1 MGMKLEIYPACLDC
15 AWRDLRVD
23 TIYASRGTYD
33 VEVCD
38 KAPVCKLI
46 VGQRAIE
53 PDGAAEGG
61 ESE

>member
-1 MGMKLEIYPACLDC
+1 MGRKLEIYPACLDC
-15 AWRDLRVD
+15 AWRDLRVG
-23 TIYASRGTYD
+23 TIYASIGTYD

-46 VGQRAIE
+46 VGQRVIE
-53 PDGAAEGG
+53 PDSSAEGG

>member
-1 MGMKLEIYPACLDC
+1 MGMKLEICPACLDC
-15 AWRDLRVD
+15 AWRDLRVS
-23 TIYASRGTYD
+23 TIYASIGTYD

-46 VGQRAIE
+46 VGQRVIE
-53 PDGAAEGG
+53 PDSSAEGG

>member
-15 AWRDLRVD
+15 AWRDLRVG
-23 TIYASRGTYD
+23 TIYASIGTYD

-46 VGQRAIE
+46 VGQRVIE
-53 PDGAAEGG
+53 PDSSAEGG